1 MSRRAK
7 NEPII
12 YEEIESDVEEQ
23 EIDIEN
29 IDIDSYLTDD
39 LLESSDHDNKKK
51 KKKGIAAVKKTL
63 TKKKTTKRKA
73 PVKKEPKRKP
83 TQTKLNLNKTTLPK
97 QPLWDKDYMEK
108 IASEY
113 PDPYWKFHADSGYS
127 MVNQINAEHPLEIV
141 PCTIN
146 DQAPITSMSLSD
158 DGHLLATYSNVG
170 AVRVYDIVNDFRQL
184 RKLRDDTET
193 HIDEFYCGT
202 FVPSTEKGLIA
213 VGGKLKDRHRWS
225 SEDEDNHILPCPIKI
240 FDLVTAKV
248 VARLEG
254 HSEEILCIK
263 PVQFKGENYFI
274 STSQDGYIYKW
285 KMSEDWTALIESRKM
300 QDEITC
306 MAFNISF
313 VPNTANKYFMAA
325 VDEHVRL
332 YDFEEAKLLQTFEHL
347 YSSYCDCG
355 KFVKWLDEDLYRQD
369 NNSMDL
375 DESQHAWFISRGAEL
390 CDVSDGVSSKPN
402 TCTLHKLIYPTQPN
416 EKFRLEEIKRY
427 QNPDYHSN
435 SWLVK
440 ITSNG
445 RYILAPTI
453 YGQIFVFNMLTGNVS
468 AILKDHQDM
477 EVRDVIFHPY
487 RPLVFS
493 CGDDGCVKVY
503 TYKSLSDDSVET
515 ELTVGMKEV
524 QIKKEEMTL
533 LK

>member
-39 LLESSDHDNKKK
+39 LLESSDHDTKK
-51 KKKGIAAVKKTL
+51 KKKGVAAVKKTL

-73 PVKKEPKRKP
+73 PVKKDSKRKP
-83 TQTKLNLNKTTLPK
+83 TQTKTI
-97 QPLWDKDYMEK
+97 PLWDKDYMEK
-108 IASEY
+108 LASEY
-113 PDPYWKFHADSGYS
+113 PDPYWKFHADSGYR
-127 MVNQINAEHPLEIV
+127 MVNQINADHPLEIV

-158 DGHLLATYSNVG
+158 DGQLLATYSNVG
-170 AVRVYDIVNDFRQL
+170 AVRVYDIVQDFRQL

-202 FVPSTEKGLIA
+202 FVTDKGLIA

-263 PVQFKGENYFI
+263 AVQFKGENYFI
-274 STSQDGYIYKW
+274 STSQDGYIYRW
-285 KMSEDWTALIESRKM
+285 KMSEDWTVLIESRKM

-355 KFVKWLDEDLYRQD
+355 KFVKWLDEDLYRQ
-369 NNSMDL
+369 NNTNMDL
-375 DESQHAWFISRGAEL
+375 DESPYAWFISRGAEL

-416 EKFRLEEIKRY
+416 ETFRLEEVKRY

-468 AILKDHQDM
+468 AILKDHQD
-477 EVRDVIFHPY
+477 
-487 RPLVFS
+487 
-493 CGDDGCVKVY
+493 GCVKVY
-503 TYKSLSDDSVET
+503 TYSDNTV

-524 QIKKEEMTL
+524 QIKKE
-533 LK
+533 